1 MLAIVVDTNTLLRA
15 LIRSAGS
22 DWRIYESFVTG
33 NLKWFYSRKM
43 IDEFIGTL
51 AYPRLAK
58 RIDFGKINRFLSPI
72 VNFGALVTAV
82 KTELCRDKDDN
93 EILGVA
99 LTAARRKKPVYLI
112 TSDKDL
118 LELKT
123 KISGVNILTATEF
136 AASFLPVLKHS

>member
-1 MLAIVVDTNTLLRA
+1 MLAVVVDTNVLLRA
-15 LIRSAGS
+15 LIRTSGS
-22 DWRIYESFVTG
+22 DWQIYENFVVG

-72 VNFGALVTAV
+72 VNFGTLVPAV

-99 LTAARRKKPVYLI
+99 MVAAGRNKTAYLI
-112 TSDKDL
+112 TADQDL
-118 LELKT
+118 LELKH
-123 KISGVNILTATEF
+123 KIPGVNILTAADF
-136 AASFLPVLKHS
+136 AVAFLPRRD